1 MPYEFLP
8 IVVIDFDLVEIL
20 KELQVLID
28 ESGQVSLYMLSKIFR
43 IFMLLMLVNKCCVL
57 NRQALHEH
65 VEGIQ
70 EFLAL
75 AQAQVRVSLMA
86 IQ

>member
-28 ESGQVSLYMLSKIFR
+28 ESGQVSPYMLSKIFR

-70 EFLAL
+70 EFFA
-75 AQAQVRVSLMA
+75 S
-86 IQ
+86 